1 MRRLVFLLFL
11 MPALALAGVEDSDEA
26 VLLVAHP
33 RLDDSDFAQT
43 VIVVTFPQDTG
54 PMGVILNRPIG
65 LTLGELLEDRA
76 ELRDRSDMVYSG
88 GPVQPD
94 ALLFLFHSPEHPLKA
109 VPVVGNVYLSGDGKL
124 FEALMQQP
132 EDPSAHRFYAGY
144 SGWAEGQLDA
154 EVERGD
160 WYVLPADAES
170 IYDEATGTLW
180 ERLLTRA
187 TARTARSGLEP
198 RASMAIR

>member
-76 ELRDRSDMVYSG
+76 ELRDRT
-88 GPVQPD
+88 
-94 ALLFLFHSPEHPLKA
+94 LEH
-109 VPVVGNVYLSGDGKL
+109 LS
-124 FEALMQQP
+124 
-132 EDPSAHRFYAGY
+132 
-144 SGWAEGQLDA
+144 
-154 EVERGD
+154 
-160 WYVLPADAES
+160 
-170 IYDEATGTLW
+170 
-180 ERLLTRA
+180 RLC
-187 TARTARSGLEP
+187 P
-198 RASMAIR
+198 P